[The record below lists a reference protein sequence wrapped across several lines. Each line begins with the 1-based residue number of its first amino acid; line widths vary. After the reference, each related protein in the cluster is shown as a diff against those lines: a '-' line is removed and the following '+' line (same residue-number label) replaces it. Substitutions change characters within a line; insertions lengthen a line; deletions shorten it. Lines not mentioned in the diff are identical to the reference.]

1 MLNIISLDTE
11 NENKSLIKTAMTHS
25 VNSVTKAAIDN
36 KVKSSVFLNTVSI
49 YYLLMQIIGSLS
61 SLGLYEISGLGTVFE
76 KVKL

>member
-1 MLNIISLDTE
+1 M
-11 NENKSLIKTAMTHS
+11 ENKSLIKTAMTH
-25 VNSVTKAAIDN
+25 SVTKAAIDN

-61 SLGLYEISGLGTVFE
+61 SLGLYEISGLGTVFR